1 MDKKSIFLLCCGLA
15 VSAGLGYISGRS
27 HEESLQKSNSPEK
40 KSVALR
46 VPRFGDSPSST
57 ETASRGER
65 IAREKE
71 TLESLLLRYRNPTH
85 QMLEQELNQLKNT
98 NLSSE
103 MNIDK
108 FFKLF
113 YLSYKWGQKSPKQ
126 ALFFTEAMRDKPM
139 GELVKTMVMQGWSE
153 SNPEAVTAY
162 LRENK
167 TGMDRNPDILSVI
180 ASEYGKSSPSNAAK
194 WFSSLDDTQKQSV
207 LPSLLSSIA
216 EAHPDKIK
224 TFLYLIPSDEQKS
237 YNLYS
242 QLAEKWATVD
252 WNAAHEWIN
261 TLPSREKNRTLR
273 SALGALAKTDPEK
286 ATAEYMK
293 LDDAR
298 KGYFADAILP
308 GIANQSPMKA
318 LDWLFQNVPESQIPE
333 SINNALGYGPL
344 DSTDELTERIASLPE
359 GITRDTLIQ
368 QLLQKTTYSPEND
381 SADFTQKLTLAFR
394 IGDEEKRSHCIDNI
408 ISAWSYN
415 DPTATMQ
422 WVEAS
427 SLTLEQKKKYADA
440 YTERKAQ
447 EAAPK
452 KMMQELPSIAP

>member
-15 VSAGLGYISGRS
+15 VSACLGYISGRS
-27 HEESLQKSNSPEK
+27 HEEILQKSNSPEK

-65 IAREKE
+65 IAKEKE

-103 MNIDK
+103 MNIHN

-139 GELVKTMVMQGWSE
+139 GELVKTMIMQGWSE
-153 SNPEAVTAY
+153 SNPEAVTTY

-167 TGMDRNPDILSVI
+167 TGMDRNPDILSLI
-180 ASEYGKSSPSNAAK
+180 ASEYGKSSPSSAAK
-194 WFSSLDDTQKQSV
+194 WFSSLDDFQKQSV
-207 LPSLLSSIA
+207 LPTLLSSIV

-224 TFLYLIPSDEQKS
+224 SFIYLIPPDEQKNH
-237 YNLYS
+237 NLYS
-242 QLAEKWATVD
+242 SIAAKWVTVD
-252 WNAAHEWIN
+252 WNAAQEWIN
-261 TLPSREKNRTLR
+261 TLPPLEKNRTLR

-293 LDDAR
+293 QDESQ
-298 KGYFADAILP
+298 KGYLAEAILP
-308 GIANQSPMKA
+308 SIANQSPMKA

-333 SINNALGYGPL
+333 LKSNFLGYGPL
-344 DSTDELTERIASLPE
+344 TLSDELSERIANLPE
-359 GITRDTLIQ
+359 GTTRDTLLQ
-368 QLLQKTTYSPEND
+368 ELLQKTRYSSEHD
-381 SADFTQKLTLAFR
+381 SADFTQKLTLTSR
-394 IGDEEKRSHCIDNI
+394 IGDERKRSRCIDDI
-408 ISAWSYN
+408 IFDWTSKQ
-415 DPTATMQ
+415 PTAAMQ

-427 SLTLEQKKKYADA
+427 SLTPEQKKKYADE
-440 YTERKAQ
+440 YTKRKEQ
-447 EAAPK
+447 EAASK
-452 KMMQELPSIAP
+452 KMMQESSGIAP